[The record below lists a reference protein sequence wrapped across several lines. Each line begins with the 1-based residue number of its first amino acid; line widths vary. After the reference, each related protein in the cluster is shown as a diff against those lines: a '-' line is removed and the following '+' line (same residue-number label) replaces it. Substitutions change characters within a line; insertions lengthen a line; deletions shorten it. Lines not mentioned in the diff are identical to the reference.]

1 VTGRALLAAALLV
14 ALLFADGTQTASSAD
29 QSPEAIA
36 RAYLAQKTPAAATAG
51 LQQAQRRS
59 AAAAPLTTNRG
70 LEHVVTQESPGAY
83 HVRFQETESGVPVFG
98 GSVVVNLDKAT
109 DDVGLVTD
117 HRSSAAVASAA
128 LSVGASEATDIASQ
142 AVGIAELREDASQTL
157 VYYPIEKQLFLA
169 WQIVLPAEDPLGD
182 WLVVVRAD
190 NGDVVL
196 QTNLTPKDSG
206 QVFDPNPVVTG
217 GPQSVS
223 NCDTAGNESVVDN
236 QYITRTL
243 LGINSGQNKLKGQY
257 VDLTAP
263 GIVGG
268 YKSAGQASSASHTFT
283 YDCNDDR
290 FEEVMVYYHIDTT
303 QRKLQALGFTGTSAI
318 LDEPIPA
325 HAHYYA
331 DCNAFYSTV
340 DTGLHY
346 GDCATG
352 GSFVT
357 DTAEDADV
365 IIHEYGHAIQDDQVP
380 GWAFGAPT
388 TVQQAR
394 GMGEGFGDFLA
405 ASMTG
410 SPCIGDWVNFG
421 LNSCAGSPGLRY
433 LQNTKTYPA
442 DFNACPNNPDGSKE
456 EHCTGEIW
464 GGALWDFV
472 EALGGDQ
479 DAIDLALRI
488 VIDSQFYLDP
498 QATFDDGVCAIFAAD
513 NDLYGGTHGTT
524 IANVFSNR
532 GINCSSV
539 PPPDFPYAF
548 IRIRHTYVGD
558 LEIRIKAGA
567 NPASPVCNGLLHA
580 ANPSDAS
587 VDYVV
592 FLDLTSFCNSHLPPS
607 TSVPWWM
614 EVQDQAPNDTGTI
627 EDFEVV
633 LSGTDRCIASDV
645 PIDIPDG
652 APGAVVR
659 SKVDCSDISEPL
671 PEQTPDPG
679 EVWYFAE
686 GFTGDGYLT
695 FISLMNPGDTD
706 ANVIATFN
714 LDGASPHIE
723 HLVVPANSRRTIP
736 AHDPTAGPG
745 VNWAFGVKLRADQ
758 PIVAQEVLVKPS
770 ESLAHATIGSKSLST
785 TWYFAEGFT
794 GDDYLTFISL
804 MNPGDVDATV
814 AVTFNLDG
822 AAPVTKNVIVP
833 ANSRRTVPAHDPA
846 SGPGPGW
853 AFGVELEAD
862 QPIMAQEVLVQPT
875 GHIANDTIGSQ
886 SLSTLWYFAEGFTGD
901 GYLTFISL
909 MNPGDTD
916 ANVTATFNLDG
927 GSPLSMDVLVPAH
940 SRRTIPAHD
949 PDQGPGPNW
958 AFGTKLVSD
967 QLIVAQEVLVKPS
980 ESLAHATIGAQHLAV
995 SWYFAEG
1002 FTGDGYLTF
1011 ISLMNPGNTAAQ
1023 VTVTFNLDGASPVV
1037 ENLTLPANSR
1047 HTIPA
1052 HDPTQG
1058 PGLDRAFGV
1067 VVTSDQPIVSQE
1079 VLVKPSESLA
1089 HGTIGTQLSAP

>member
-1 VTGRALLAAALLV
+1 MTGRDLLAVALLATLLL
-14 ALLFADGTQTASSAD
+14 AHGTQTASSAD

-36 RAYLAQKTPAAATAG
+36 RAYLAHRTPAAATTG
-51 LQQAQRRS
+51 LQQAQQRS
-59 AAAAPLTTNRG
+59 AAPATNRG
-70 LEHVVTQESPGAY
+70 LDHVATQESPGAY
-83 HVRFQETESGVPVFG
+83 HVRFQETESGVPIFG

-109 DDVGLVTD
+109 SEVGLATD
-117 HRSSAAVASAA
+117 HRSTAAVASST
-128 LSVGASEATDIASQ
+128 LSVSANDAADIASS
-142 AVGIAELREDASQTL
+142 AVGVVELREDASQTL
-157 VYYPIEKQLFLA
+157 VYYPIEKQLFLS
-169 WQIVLPAEDPLGD
+169 WQVVLPSEDPLGD

-190 NGDVVL
+190 NADIVVK
-196 QTNLTPKDSG
+196 TDLTPKDSG

-217 GPQSVS
+217 GPQSVT

-236 QYITRTL
+236 QYVTRTL
-243 LGINSGQNKLKGQY
+243 LGIDSGQNKLKGQY

-558 LEIRIKAGA
+558 LSIRLKAGA

-592 FLDLTSFCNSHLPPS
+592 FVDLTSFCNSQLPPS
-607 TSVPWWM
+607 ASAPWWL
-614 EVQDQAPNDTGTI
+614 EVQDNAPNDTGTI

-633 LSGTDRCIASDV
+633 LSGTTRCIASDV

-652 APGAVVR
+652 APGAAVR

-686 GFTGDGYLT
+686 GYTGDGWETYTYLLNYGAT
-695 FISLMNPGDTD
+695 TAHVRVDYLLVGGGEVTKNVTMAAATRHGLF
-706 ANVIATFN
+706 ANNTN
-714 LDGASPHIE
+714 EGP
-723 HLVVPANSRRTIP
+723 
-736 AHDPTAGPG
+736 GPG
-745 VNWAFGVKLRADQ
+745 VAFGMRIRSDQ
-758 PIVAQEVLVKPS
+758 PITAQQQLIDTAGNLSHGTVGSQVLS
-770 ESLAHATIGSKSLST
+770 D

-794 GDDYLTFISL
+794 GNGWLTFISAT
-804 MNPGDVDATV
+804 NPNDV
-814 AVTFNLDG
+814 
-822 AAPVTKNVIVP
+822 PV
-833 ANSRRTVPAHDPA
+833 D
-846 SGPGPGW
+846 
-853 AFGVELEAD
+853 
-862 QPIMAQEVLVQPT
+862 
-875 GHIANDTIGSQ
+875 
-886 SLSTLWYFAEGFTGD
+886 
-901 GYLTFISL
+901 
-909 MNPGDTD
+909 
-916 ANVTATFNLDG
+916 VTAVYHLTDG
-927 GSPLSMDVLVPAH
+927 STVSVDK
-940 SRRTIPAHD
+940 TIPANGRD
-949 PDQGPGPNW
+949 
-958 AFGTKLVSD
+958 
-967 QLIVAQEVLVKPS
+967 
-980 ESLAHATIGAQHLAV
+980 
-995 SWYFAEG
+995 
-1002 FTGDGYLTF
+1002 TF
-1011 ISLMNPGNTAAQ
+1011 IGHEDVPGSAFSVEVQAA
-1023 VTVTFNLDGASPVV
+1023 L
-1037 ENLTLPANSR
+1037 
-1047 HTIPA
+1047 
-1052 HDPTQG
+1052 
-1058 PGLDRAFGV
+1058 
-1067 VVTSDQPIVSQE
+1067 PIVSQE
-1079 VLVKPSESLA
+1079 VLIDTVGLLA
-1089 HGTIGTQLSAP
+1089 HGTMGSTTLSRTWQFAEGYTGDSWLTFISIGNLSGSPATVTATYNLFGASPEVRQLVVPAGARETFVGHESATGVGPGQSFGVTISSNVPVVAQEVLIDPKPGVALGHDVLGSTSLGTTFVFGGGTSVANWLTFVSVTNPGSTAGTATATYYFDSGARCPAISARPGQFAHHIRQL

>member
-1 VTGRALLAAALLV
+1 VTARAFLAAALLLV
-14 ALLFADGTQTASSAD
+14 LLFADGTHEAASAD

-36 RAYLAQKTPAAATAG
+36 RAYLAQQSPTAADTG
-51 LQQAQRRS
+51 PQQAQQRS
-59 AAAAPLTTNRG
+59 AAAAAPTPDRD

-109 DDVGLVTD
+109 DEVGLVTD
-117 HRSSAAVASAA
+117 HRSSATVASSA
-128 LSVGASEATDIASQ
+128 LSINAAEATDIASE
-142 AVGIAELREDASQTL
+142 AVGILELREDASQTL

-169 WQIVLPAEDPLGD
+169 WQIVLPAQDPLGD

-190 NGDVVL
+190 TGDIVL
-196 QTNLTPKDSG
+196 QTNLTPKDTG
-206 QVFDPNPVVTG
+206 QVFDPNPVATG

-223 NCDTAGNESVVDN
+223 NCDTTSNESVVDD
-236 QYITRTL
+236 QYVTRTL
-243 LGINSGQNKLKGQY
+243 LGINSGQSKLKGQY

-268 YKSAGQASSASHTFT
+268 YKAAGQASSASHTFT

-410 SPCIGDWVNFG
+410 SPCIGDWANFG

-433 LQNTKTYPA
+433 LENTKTYPA

-498 QATFDDGVCAIFAAD
+498 QATFNDGVCAIFAAD

-532 GINCSSV
+532 GINCTSV

-558 LEIRIKAGA
+558 LSIRLKAGA

-592 FLDLTSFCNSHLPPS
+592 FVDLTSFCNSQLPPS
-607 TSVPWWM
+607 TSVPWWL
-614 EVQDQAPNDTGTI
+614 EVQDNAPNDTGTI

-645 PIDIPDG
+645 PIAIPDG

-686 GFTGDGYLT
+686 GYTGDSWQTYTYLLNYGT
-695 FISLMNPGDTD
+695 TTAHVRVDYLLVGGGEVTKNVVMAPQTRHGLF
-706 ANVIATFN
+706 ANNT
-714 LDGASPHIE
+714 SE
-723 HLVVPANSRRTIP
+723 
-736 AHDPTAGPG
+736 GPG
-745 VNWAFGVKLRADQ
+745 PGLAFGMRIRSDQ
-758 PIVAQEVLVKPS
+758 PITAQQQLIDTSGNLSHGTLGSQVLS
-770 ESLAHATIGSKSLST
+770 D

-794 GDDYLTFISL
+794 GNGWLTFISAT
-804 MNPGDVDATV
+804 NPNDV
-814 AVTFNLDG
+814 AVD
-822 AAPVTKNVIVP
+822 
-833 ANSRRTVPAHDPA
+833 
-846 SGPGPGW
+846 
-853 AFGVELEAD
+853 
-862 QPIMAQEVLVQPT
+862 
-875 GHIANDTIGSQ
+875 
-886 SLSTLWYFAEGFTGD
+886 
-901 GYLTFISL
+901 
-909 MNPGDTD
+909 
-916 ANVTATFNLDG
+916 VTAVYHLTDG
-927 GSPLSMDVLVPAH
+927 STVSVDK
-940 SRRTIPAHD
+940 TIPANGRD
-949 PDQGPGPNW
+949 
-958 AFGTKLVSD
+958 
-967 QLIVAQEVLVKPS
+967 
-980 ESLAHATIGAQHLAV
+980 
-995 SWYFAEG
+995 
-1002 FTGDGYLTF
+1002 TF
-1011 ISLMNPGNTAAQ
+1011 IGHEDVPGSAFSVEVQASL
-1023 VTVTFNLDGASPVV
+1023 
-1037 ENLTLPANSR
+1037 
-1047 HTIPA
+1047 
-1052 HDPTQG
+1052 
-1058 PGLDRAFGV
+1058 
-1067 VVTSDQPIVSQE
+1067 PIVSQE
-1079 VLVKPSESLA
+1079 VLIDTVGLLA
-1089 HGTIGTQLSAP
+1089 HGTMGSTTLSKTWQFAEGYTGDSWLTFISIGNLSSSPATVTATYNLFGASPEVRQLVVAAGARETFVGHELATGVGPGQSFGVTISSNVSVVAQEVLIDPKPVVALGHDVLGSTALGTSFVFGGGTSDANWLTFVSVTNPGSTAGTATATYYFDSGAPVQRSQAVPAHSRITFASYDATGPGQSKPFGVKIQSTVPIASQEVVIDVSPRYLAYSAAGTNIGP